1 MLLSS
6 TAIILHDIASAIPHP
21 IAVRSVA
28 HKAERHDTE
37 NEVDV
42 LAKRVARAL
51 RRSDSFRVIETSA
64 AEAIMAAVL
73 ATRGLQMSKDHRVQL
88 DQVESLLKDP
98 QLVRFVGEHLV
109 NTSSRPQLKRGEML
123 KEFQDMV
130 AILDKAER
138 ELT

>member
-28 HKAERHDTE
+28 HKAERRDTE

-98 QLVRFVGEHLV
+98 QLVRFVG
-109 NTSSRPQLKRGEML
+109 
-123 KEFQDMV
+123 
-130 AILDKAER
+130 
-138 ELT
+138 